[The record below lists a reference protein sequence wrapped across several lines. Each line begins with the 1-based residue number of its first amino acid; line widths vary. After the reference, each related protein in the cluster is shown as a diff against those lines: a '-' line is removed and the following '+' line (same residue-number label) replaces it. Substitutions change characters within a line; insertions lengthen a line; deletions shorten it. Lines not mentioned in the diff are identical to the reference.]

1 MKVKYYITRNGMYWD
16 NHPSVG
22 TLNEEYPTTDDYV
35 NIDKYTTNNPNL
47 ELSKEEKE
55 ELINTKINEP
65 DEIIKWIEKG
75 YLKKG
80 YWEHSRFDDYYTTI
94 PISCYKWDTFNSYED
109 AQIAIDRRNW
119 EIKNHNLYIE
129 SLSEYDYSV
138 KEVNEWLFLHHC
150 KHLNKLIWDYI
161 DSVDMKCFH
170 ISCDKGT
177 VMIVDDS
184 GGIIPYY
191 DKSTNKT
198 SPVCGL
204 IMDSDWDGVH
214 HDFECKYYAV
224 NLNTMQKYHDIINK
238 YKYHTKKDIKNNK
251 KIDDEVKKFIKDI
264 RENYK
269 WGC

>member
-1 MKVKYYITRNGMYWD
+1 MKVKYYIIRNGMYWD
-16 NHPSVG
+16 NLPHVG

-35 NIDKYTTNNPNL
+35 NIDKYTTNNFNL

-80 YWEHSRFDDYYTTI
+80 YWEHSRFDDYYTTL

-119 EIKNHNLYIE
+119 EIKNRNLYIE
-129 SLSEYDYSV
+129 GLSEYDYSV

-251 KIDDEVKKFIKDI
+251 KIDEEVKEFIKDI